1 MLESEILAFNQLF
14 CIYYWMIDILLC
26 DILLCEYILC
36 DNTIIDY
43 IIL

>member
-26 DILLCEYILC
+26 EYILC

-43 IIL
+43 ITL